1 MTKLKTSAGESGNNF
16 SKAERVWRL
25 IYKRMVSVDRDLNT
39 VTVCCR
45 IQYLIC
51 SFLVHHQ
58 ASAALLVVDR
68 IGVVE
73 NDVVGPSRRCVSA
86 DEKFQAFTLSN
97 SLNNVHAIDH
107 YLGTS
112 PWFRSDPTL
121 TESGEQTQGPSLY
134 ARHVDLHNSS
144 GPC

>member
-1 MTKLKTSAGESGNNF
+1 MLPD
-16 SKAERVWRL
+16 
-25 IYKRMVSVDRDLNT
+25 SVPDLLLS
-39 VTVCCR
+39 CSPPG
-45 IQYLIC
+45 LSC
-51 SFLVHHQ
+51 SFGREPH
-58 ASAALLVVDR
+58 R
-68 IGVVE
+68 IVE
-73 NDVVGPSRRCVSA
+73 NDVVSPSQRCVSA
-86 DEKFQAFTLSN
+86 DERFQAFTLSN

-144 GPC
+144 GPY